1 MPLFNSHNIV
11 NSNLLIWN
19 ITESESELKKSINL
33 SSIVKSR
40 LDEIKSCSQRKQF
53 LGVQNL
59 LKILNIKNK
68 ELTYNANGKPI
79 LSNKYISITHSFD
92 YCGVVVSSKKIGVDI
107 EKLRP
112 KILNIKKKFISDREL
127 DLFTNDNVID
137 VTKIWTIKES
147 VYKAFGFSGL
157 DFKNN
162 IIVKSIDKKF
172 NNAKVKIYKNDII
185 EFYNVEITNF

>member
-1 MPLFNSHNIV
+1 
-11 NSNLLIWN
+11 
-19 ITESESELKKSINL
+19 
-33 SSIVKSR
+33 
-40 LDEIKSCSQRKQF
+40 

-79 LSNKYISITHSFD
+79 LSKKYISITHSFD

-172 NNAKVKIYKNDII
+172 NNAKVKISKNDII
-185 EFYNVEITNF
+185 EFYNVEITNFSQYICSIANKRI

>member
-112 KILNIKKKFISDREL
+112 KILNI
-127 DLFTNDNVID
+127 
-137 VTKIWTIKES
+137 
-147 VYKAFGFSGL
+147 
-157 DFKNN
+157 
-162 IIVKSIDKKF
+162 
-172 NNAKVKIYKNDII
+172 
-185 EFYNVEITNF
+185 